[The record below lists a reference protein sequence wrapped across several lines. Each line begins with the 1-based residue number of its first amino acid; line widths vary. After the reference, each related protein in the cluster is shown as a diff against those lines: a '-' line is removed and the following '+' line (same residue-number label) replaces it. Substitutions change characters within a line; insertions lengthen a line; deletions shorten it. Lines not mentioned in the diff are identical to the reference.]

1 MGNEGPLKLT
11 LESIKEL
18 VDELVDEKLLQ
29 ILKDPDEGLELRE
42 EIKNRLRRSLKS
54 QEDGERGV
62 LLENVMK
69 SGLISKC
76 VIQ

>member
-1 MGNEGPLKLT
+1 MGNKGPLKLT

-42 EIKNRLRRSLKS
+42 EIKTRLRKSLKS
-54 QEDGERGV
+54 QQDGERGV

-69 SGLISKC
+69 SGLISK
-76 VIQ
+76 